1 MTEKIQKIVDCVV
14 ERDFESFKKN
24 LFLVVSEKIEETLGE
39 KRIQISSSILE
50 AEDPDAAADA
60 EKQAL
65 FVDPNMAKEF
75 FIKDLDYKDHVITL
89 KTLGTGMGKPV
100 VAYVDGKQFEVFTDR
115 EVAEKESKQAVDRM
129 ISKGINDLA
138 DLRKSKSQLKAEA
151 EKAKEAKKAQE
162 NQEDQENQEAQEKNK

>member
-14 ERDFESFKKN
+14 EGDLESFKKN

-39 KRIQISSSILE
+39 KRMKISSSILE
-50 AEDPDAAADA
+50 AEDPDAAADT

-100 VAYVDGKQFEVFTDR
+100 VAYIDGNQFEVFTDR
-115 EVAEKESKQAVDRM
+115 EIAEKESKQAIDRM
-129 ISKGINDLA
+129 ISKGIKNLA
-138 DLRKSKSQLKAEA
+138 DLRKSKSQLEAEA
-151 EKAKEAKKAQE
+151 QKAKEAKKAKEDQETQE
-162 NQEDQENQEAQEKNK
+162 NQDQEENK